1 MPGGY
6 GTDESLPWGSSGDTG
21 YVAPS
26 TSGNQVSPGHPGG
39 GYNPDLN
46 PPVVTQP
53 LPVDTTQT
61 TPNTTQTTPDLTGRD
76 AALQSAADESVDN
89 YLLGI
94 AEMMQG
100 MENPPLAIDP
110 ETGQAIRS
118 GGFKRFDPETGELD
132 WTSGQEYVDPF
143 TGTGDKGALL
153 SDIERAHLFANQLGK
168 GLGSMIATN
177 DYGEPILDSSGNVI
191 YTGLGENLMD
201 NWGQTVNAFAGI
213 GEKPGGEFLQD
224 LEDQYWKQRYD
235 FDANWHGS
243 DWDNYLGA
251 PWKQETASMTDPK
264 WWTQK
269 SLGELNPTGF
279 ANLEQMY
286 GEELANKMAAP
297 HAWGIAPFS
306 ETIIEGDY

>member
-21 YVAPS
+21 YVAPAS
-26 TSGNQVSPGHPGG
+26 TGTPNFGPPGQGGN
-39 GYNPDLN
+39 NL
-46 PPVVTQP
+46 PPVVPTV
-53 LPVDTTQT
+53 PVADTTQT
-61 TPNTTQTTPDLTGRD
+61 TPDPTGRS
-76 AALQSAADESVDN
+76 AALKSAADESVDN

-100 MENPPLAIDP
+100 MDEPPLAIDP

-118 GGFKRFDPETGELD
+118 GGFKRFNPETGELD
-132 WTSGQEYVDPF
+132 WASGQEYVDPF

-153 SDIERAHLFANQLGK
+153 SDVERSQLFANQLGT

-177 DYGEPILDSSGNVI
+177 DYGEPIFDSSGNVI

-213 GEKPGGEFLQD
+213 GEKPGEEFLQD
-224 LEDQYWKQRYD
+224 LEDKYWKSRDEQWY
-235 FDANWHGS
+235 GG
-243 DWDNYLGA
+243 DWDEYLGE
-251 PWKQETASMTDPK
+251 PYGGYPESASMTDPK

-297 HAWGIAPFS
+297 HAWGIEPFS
-306 ETIIEGDY
+306 ETIIEGGY

>member
-1 MPGGY
+1 MNGRDRYLSTTQGG
-6 GTDESLPWGSSGDTG
+6 
-21 YVAPS
+21 
-26 TSGNQVSPGHPGG
+26 TSQP
-39 GYNPDLN
+39 
-46 PPVVTQP
+46 PPVSTGTPNFSPPGQGGNN
-53 LPVDTTQT
+53 LPPQNNNTNNQG

-235 FDANWHGS
+235 FDADWHGS
-243 DWDNYLGA
+243 DWDEYLGE
-251 PWKQETASMTDPK
+251 PYGGYPESASMTDPK